1 MCGGS
6 TGCGAERTET
16 VSGRLILARH
26 GQTVANVARRLDT
39 KLPGAEL
46 TDLGIEQ
53 ARTLGRNLADRPPAL
68 LVASQALRAR
78 QTADNAA
85 PSIGLEPVV
94 REGVH
99 EVQVGELEDRSDE
112 ESHKLFM
119 KVYEEWH
126 NGDLRARV
134 PGGESALDVLDR
146 YVPVLDSLRS
156 DYLDAGSG
164 DVVVVSHGAAIR
176 LVAAYLGKV
185 PGSFAT
191 ANHLANTQT
200 VELVPVAGGG
210 WECVRWGTVLAPFHD
225 TARGGADGPMG

>member
-1 MCGGS
+1 
-6 TGCGAERTET
+6 

-46 TDLGIEQ
+46 TDLGVEQ
-53 ARTLGRNLADRPPAL
+53 ARTLGKRLVDRAPTL

-78 QTADNAA
+78 QTADHAA
-85 PSIGLEPVV
+85 PAVELETIV

-112 ESHKLFM
+112 ESHRLFM

-126 NGDLRARV
+126 SGDLRARV

-146 YVPVLDSLRS
+146 YLPVVESLRS

-185 PGSFAT
+185 PGGFAT
-191 ANHLANTQT
+191 ANHLANTET
-200 VELVPVAGGG
+200 VELRPVAGGG
-210 WECVRWGTVLAPFHD
+210 WDCVRWGSFLAPFHD
-225 TARGGADGPMG
+225 TEHGGADDPMG